1 MVPEFTLTL
10 SPGETLENLKVK
22 INTDNTITII
32 PVITKAFK
40 RGDFVAF
47 EDGTFG
53 IVMNFDQGIYQ
64 VQWRIN
70 KQGHTLTKTGMCP
83 MGVRAVTEKEYEFML
98 DILYDD
104 GRYLDMDSKTVKKR
118 TRFHVGQTYYSVQ
131 IVDSH
136 LEPIEL
142 TWEDDKN
149 DIALVKKG
157 LAFSSIEA
165 CEFFIDSF
173 SE

>member
-1 MVPEFTLTL
+1 
-10 SPGETLENLKVK
+10 
-22 INTDNTITII
+22 
-32 PVITKAFK
+32 
-40 RGDFVAF
+40 
-47 EDGTFG
+47 
-53 IVMNFDQGIYQ
+53 
-64 VQWRIN
+64 
-70 KQGHTLTKTGMCP
+70 
-83 MGVRAVTEKEYEFML
+83 ML

-173 SE
+173 NE